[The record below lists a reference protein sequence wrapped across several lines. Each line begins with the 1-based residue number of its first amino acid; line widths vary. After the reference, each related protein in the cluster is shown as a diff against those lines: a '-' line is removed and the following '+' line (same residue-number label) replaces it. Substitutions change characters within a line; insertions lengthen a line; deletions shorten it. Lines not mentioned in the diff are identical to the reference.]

1 MHECARQGAAAA
13 TQALIAAGA
22 VMDFTNRNSEK
33 PVDLATD
40 ETCREVLEHH
50 ANIYSAFKACPAAL
64 VVAAVVH
71 WAKLSLSHQFL
82 PPSALSLRAYQF
94 EPSFLWVSHSTRA
107 AVVAWARGT
116 FIAQLAV
123 NTPPFFDLPD
133 DCAGDILEYLEL
145 FMIRE
150 VKLIHT
156 SHSSSPEAA
165 AWVDS
170 ILSAAIAV
178 RP

>member
-1 MHECARQGAAAA
+1 MPRNTGAPL
-13 TQALIAAGA
+13 QHL
-22 VMDFTNRNSEK
+22 
-33 PVDLATD
+33 L
-40 ETCREVLEHH
+40 
-50 ANIYSAFKACPAAL
+50 L
-64 VVAAVVH
+64 VVAALAH
-71 WAKLSLSHQFL
+71 WAELSLSHQFL
-82 PPSALSLRAYQF
+82 PSSALSLRAYQL
-94 EPSFLWVSHSTRA
+94 EPSFLWASPSTRA
-107 AVVAWARGT
+107 AVVAWAHGT

-150 VKLIHT
+150 VKLIHM
-156 SHSSSPEAA
+156 SHSSSPEAT
-165 AWVDS
+165 DS